1 MSTINQDTTLWC
13 DMDGVVAVY
22 DADGFRGKNPPF
34 LIPDSHYFRDCT
46 PDMRIIKALQLLHD
60 VYHVKIKIISNI
72 DVTLKQEHHTDK
84 YNWLKKYMP
93 FINIDKNYH
102 TTTVSKAK
110 YVARITHHHLTKSD
124 ILISDYN
131 KDLIAWTES
140 GGTSIKYAN
149 GINNPRSHNGI
160 YIPLEYNSKQI
171 ANQLIDVIYRL

>member
-84 YNWLKKYMP
+84 YNWLKKY
-93 FINIDKNYH
+93 ICLLSTLI
-102 TTTVSKAK
+102 
-110 YVARITHHHLTKSD
+110 RIIIQPQCPKQNTLP
-124 ILISDYN
+124 
-131 KDLIAWTES
+131 ES
-140 GGTSIKYAN
+140 HI
-149 GINNPRSHNGI
+149 II
-160 YIPLEYNSKQI
+160 
-171 ANQLIDVIYRL
+171 